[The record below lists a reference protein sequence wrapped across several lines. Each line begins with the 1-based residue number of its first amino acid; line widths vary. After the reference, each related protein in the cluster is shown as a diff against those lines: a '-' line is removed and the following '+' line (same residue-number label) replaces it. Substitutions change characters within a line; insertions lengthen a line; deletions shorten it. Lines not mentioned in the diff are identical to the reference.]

1 MQFSLMGLKLN
12 AAISVERKNKGIFA
26 YLESCVNQGREKKEK
41 NLKSK
46 IFKISD
52 YE

>member
-26 YLESCVNQGREKKEK
+26 YLESCVNQGREK

-46 IFKISD
+46 IFKISN